1 MAKGGGSTKQLAQ
14 TMRAQA
20 EQTAVRVQAQN
31 IVQSMSVQKQKK

>member
-1 MAKGGGSTKQLAQ
+1 MEVLQKQLAQ

-31 IVQSMSVQKQKK
+31 RMLRISVQKQKNK